1 VIQHPDFPDTPA
13 YKVQVLQPS
22 PYPLPVGSRFT
33 SPAASHA
40 PSPRS
45 EPVLVDCILT
55 VSEVKTIFLKSLIE
69 SAEDFLGKQVTGTV
83 ISVPSTFTDVQ
94 KDALEKAAS
103 DAGVKVLQLLDEVG
117 AAAATTTTTTPEWS
131 AENLH
136 KDRTQLIIDLGS
148 SSVSLNVLSVRE
160 GLAYSLASLHS
171 SSVGANHIDDRLIKF
186 FAADFAKTTKIPLTL
201 CPSSSPVDQRAKVR
215 LRLAIEHTKCM
226 ISASPGGYH
235 LQRRIFEGWHGL
247 HRQHQPHA
255 I

>member
-1 VIQHPDFPDTPA
+1 LEKSLCLHRIFLCFINDLFFFSRFSEIPQSQNTASAPVIQHPDFPDTPA

-22 PYPLPVGSRFT
+22 PSPLPAGSSFT

-40 PSPRS
+40 PTPRS
-45 EPVLVDCILT
+45 EPVLVDRILT
-55 VSEVKTIFLKSLIE
+55 VSEVNTIFLKSLIE
-69 SAEDFLGKQVTGTV
+69 SAEDFLGKQITGTV

-103 DAGVKVLQLLDEVG
+103 DAGVKVLQLLDEAG
-117 AAAATTTTTTPEWS
+117 AAAATTTTPEWS

-160 GLAYSLASLHS
+160 GLAYSLASSHS

-186 FAADFAKTTKIPLTL
+186 FAADFTKKTIPLT
-201 CPSSSPVDQRAKVR
+201 VDQRAE
-215 LRLAIEHTKCM
+215 APF
-226 ISASPGGYH
+226 A
-235 LQRRIFEGWHGL
+235 
-247 HRQHQPHA
+247 
-255 I
+255 